1 MVKYLANP
9 VVSNPPKLRIPLKL
23 LIFWYKK
30 ISSYLT
36 SQKFNQ
42 VKNKE
47 CPTIYISKKYPKMTI
62 LELYQRIEHHLMKY
76 FPDIYHKINSETKN
90 CLIKLKKNPL
100 ESNIKETIIKHDKE
114 SKNEEVNKKAFVLI
128 NLKKKNRPSQ
138 KILLS
143 NEKNCSKIKHLFECH
158 KFNDDIYE
166 KYNNCYIKEI
176 LLKDNNNDD
185 EDSTSSILDDVTP
198 CNSTLS
204 TSSNINFNNKINF
217 VTHFRNIPRKSQYFN
232 NDEYYSNKLKSIGNF
247 NNNK

>member
-1 MVKYLANP
+1 MVKYLAIP
-9 VVSNPPKLRIPLKL
+9 AVSNPPKIRIPLKL

-30 ISSYLT
+30 IASYLN

-42 VKNKE
+42 IKNKE
-47 CPTIYISKKYPKMTI
+47 CPTIYISKRYPKMTI

-76 FPDIYHKINSETKN
+76 YPDIYHKINTEAKN

-100 ESNIKETIIKHDKE
+100 ESNIKDNMKQDKE
-114 SKNEEVNKKAFVLI
+114 SKNTEVKQKAFVLI
-128 NLKKKNRPSQ
+128 KKKNKPSQ

-143 NEKNCSKIKHLFECH
+143 NEKNCSKIKHLFESH
-158 KFNDDIYE
+158 NFNDDICE

-185 EDSTSSILDDVTP
+185 DDSTSSILDDVTP
-198 CNSTLS
+198 CNSTSS
-204 TSSNINFNNKINF
+204 TSTNINCNNKINF
-217 VTHFRNIPRKSQYFN
+217 MTHFRNLPRKSKYFN
-232 NDEYYSNKLKSIGNF
+232 NDDYYSNQLKSIGNF